1 MLLEFMVE
9 NYKSI
14 KNQTTLSMMARPDLT
29 GSEEM
34 LLSCRNQ
41 KILPAAMILGPN
53 GSGKTALLDSIQA
66 VQSVLRNSLKAE
78 PGTKIDGIV
87 PFRFRQDSDKYPSV
101 FQLTLAID
109 NVKYIYGFS
118 ASQQAVQ
125 EEYLYAFYS
134 SRATRIFERDFQ
146 SFSVT
151 GKYRSRLRPFLSMTG
166 PNRLLLGVAG
176 KLGGG
181 QTDYPLRTVYE
192 FITKSIEVSSPSV
205 FSRAG
210 KSMLRESCAG
220 DKELKRRVLD
230 FLDTAGFGIS
240 DFSVEYEEPEWNP
253 LLFSAYAAEASP
265 ETLRV
270 LQDLLSADHSETR
283 HCVSG
288 DLYPLPMD
296 AESNGTRKVLYLLPV
311 LLQCLEEGGVLFVDE
326 METGLHPLLVK
337 EIVSLFSSRAINQK
351 GAQIIFT
358 AHDAVL
364 LETVRLREDQVFF
377 VDRDR
382 VRQET
387 ELYSLADFPSHGK
400 EEYLK
405 NYLHGR
411 YGAIPHLLDR
421 LDKPGV

>member
-14 KNQTTLSMMARPDLT
+14 KNQTVLFMTSRSDLT
-29 GSEEM
+29 GSEET
-34 LLSCRNQ
+34 LLSFRNQ
-41 KILPAAMILGPN
+41 KLLPAAMILGPN
-53 GSGKTALLDSIQA
+53 GSGKTAVLDGMQA
-66 VQSVLRNSLKAE
+66 VQSVLMNSLKAE
-78 PGTKIDGIV
+78 PGAKIKEIV
-87 PFRFRQDSDKYPSV
+87 PFRFRPDSDRTPSV

-109 NVKYIYGFS
+109 DVKYIYGFS

-134 SRATRIFERDFQ
+134 SRATRIFGRDFQ
-146 SFSVT
+146 TFSVT
-151 GKYRSRLRPFLSMTG
+151 EKYRSRLRPFLSMTG

-181 QTDYPLRTVYE
+181 ETDCPLRTVYE

-210 KSMLRESCAG
+210 KAMLRQDCAENG
-220 DKELKRRVLD
+220 ELKRRVLD
-230 FLDTAGFGIS
+230 FLDTAGSGIS
-240 DFSVEYEEPEWNP
+240 DFSVEYEEPDWNP
-253 LLFSAYAAEASP
+253 LLFSACAAEASP
-265 ETLRV
+265 ESVKV
-270 LQDLLSADHSETR
+270 LQDLLSADHSKTS

-288 DLYPLPMD
+288 DLYTLPMD

-311 LLQCLEEGGVLFVDE
+311 LLKCLEKGGVLFVDE

-337 EIVSLFSSRAINQK
+337 EIVSLFSSREINRK

-377 VDRDR
+377 TDRDR